1 MIRPSR
7 KIRSIFHSN
16 QSNRKIWL
24 NWKLLCLCAVCTR
37 LLLLCVCLRVFV
49 YSHAFVMCLFTC
61 VCVLARFCY
70 VFVYVCLCTRALF
83 LMKSRVAYCLSRDL
97 IKHSYKLVF
106 LFCIYVCLQLCSQ
119 SEQFFLKYSTVGLGF
134 NEAK

>member
-1 MIRPSR
+1 M
-7 KIRSIFHSN
+7 FVYV
-16 QSNRKIWL
+16 
-24 NWKLLCLCAVCTR
+24 CLCTR
-37 LLLLCVCLRVFV
+37 ALLLCVCLRVFV
-49 YSHAFVMCLFTC
+49 YSRAFVMCLFTC